1 MMIYRFK
8 FLSIMVTLKNRR
20 EISSRIRYE
29 IFYKGMAMFTLQVN
43 RKIDKETGIN
53 IKKKWLKHNWND
65 NNI

>member
-20 EISSRIRYE
+20 EISSRIKNE

-53 IKKKWLKHNWND
+53 IKEK
-65 NNI
+65 